1 MSSYT
6 NVRGY
11 PRLVAYLPV
20 QCTSPSQGTSMAKVI
35 TGKTRSISPGGLGLL
50 LPDTTPLRTSLSIEV
65 CQEEPLSGLVIWRD
79 RPISTDL
86 VTSVPH
92 GVAFDQP
99 VDADRIRQWV
109 LNARKRAHPRVRVQF
124 DVEFTG
130 AGKERHGTCLSQS
143 RGGMFITTMDVPPTL
158 GTVTLLRFK
167 LHDTSHM
174 LLIPAEVAWVREEA
188 SGPSAVTGIGVKFLA
203 VNPEEAVLIDNV
215 VDRLLGEASSSA
227 DSSLPPSP

>member
-6 NVRGY
+6 HVRGY
-11 PRLVAYLPV
+11 SRLMVWLPV
-20 QCTSPSQGTSMAKVI
+20 QCTLLSQGARKVI
-35 TGKTRSISPGGLGLL
+35 TGKTNSISPGGLGLL
-50 LPDTTPLRTSLSIEV
+50 LPETVPLRTSVVVQIME
-65 CQEEPLSGLVIWRD
+65 EEPLPALVIWRD

-99 VDADRIRQWV
+99 VDADRIRRWV

-143 RGGMFITTMDVPPTL
+143 RSGMFITTMDVPPTL

-174 LLIPAEVAWVREEA
+174 LLIPAEVAWVRGEA
-188 SGPSAVTGIGVKFLA
+188 SGPSTVTGMGVKFLA
-203 VNPEEAVLIDNV
+203 VNPEEAVLIGAV
-215 VDRLLGEASSSA
+215 VDRLLGEAP
-227 DSSLPPSP
+227 DSSQPLPPSS